1 MMVIMKMLR
10 VIVFVDLDFSF
21 IYVLW
26 IMLYND

>member
-1 MMVIMKMLR
+1 MMFMMKMLR

-26 IMLYND
+26 IVVV

>member
-1 MMVIMKMLR
+1 MMFMMKMLR